1 MAKKTMTKL
10 SRSPRW
16 PSVRPWC
23 HWAAAPA
30 MATTK
35 TRSKNSSSGV
45 ATRCV
50 SCGSRG
56 CIRRWRGTTLAWLT
70 CSILPAA
77 AATCAVPASEGQL
90 GPDHADEPLGHG
102 SGLVAVGG
110 LDHDADDRL
119 GAGLAQQDAPGLPE
133 LALGLAHGIGNGG
146 VGLQRGL
153 VDALDVDEHLREVGH
168 DAGEVGEGAT
178 RGGDPRG
185 QHEPGERAVTGRAVV
200 EHDDVSRLLPAEGV
214 APALHP
220 LEDVAVTHGCL
231 QHRDA
236 GAPEGLDH
244 AEV

>member
-16 PSVRPWC
+16 PSARPWC

-70 CSILPAA
+70 GSILPAA
-77 AATCAVPASEGQL
+77 GRVGAVPSSEGKL
-90 GPDHADEPLGHG
+90 GLDHADEPLRHG

-119 GAGLAQQDAPGLPE
+119 GAGLAQQDAPGLAE
-133 LALGLAHGIGNGG
+133 LTLGLAHGVGDGG

-153 VDALDVDEHLREVGH
+153 VDALDVDEHLGEVGH
-168 DAGEVGEGAT
+168 DAGEVGKGAA

-185 QHEPGERAVTGRAVV
+185 EHEPGERAVPCGAVV
-200 EHDDVSRLLPAEGV
+200 EHDDV
-214 APALHP
+214 
-220 LEDVAVTHGCL
+220 T
-231 QHRDA
+231 
-236 GAPEGLDH
+236 
-244 AEV
+244 